1 MNRREF
7 LLKSSALAATTLLA
21 PALPSRAGTL
31 KSFGVQLYSFR
42 DELPKDPVGILKQI
56 AGMGYSQWEGYAG
69 PKGIYWGMK
78 PKEFRAFAKDLGA
91 TMVSSHCDTR
101 NNFQQTI
108 DDAAEVGLK
117 YLLTPYIGPQ
127 KSLDEWKLRADSFN
141 KMGEMCAKSGLK
153 FGYHNHDYSF
163 KTQDGQIPQEVLLAN
178 TDPKFVVFELDLCWI
193 EAAGLSAVDHLKK
206 YRGRYELCHIK
217 DFKRQPK
224 FVQVDVGTGDLD
236 YKKILRGA
244 MDNGVKYFLVEQE
257 QYPVSVMGS
266 LKSDAEYM
274 KKLEF

>member
-7 LLKSSALAATTLLA
+7 LLRTSALTGSALLA
-21 PALPSRAGTL
+21 STLPSLAGTL
-31 KSFGVQLYSFR
+31 KTFGVQLYSFR
-42 DELPKDPVGILKQI
+42 DELTKDPAGVLKQI
-56 AGMGYSQWEGYAG
+56 AGMGYAQWEGYAG
-69 PKGIYWGMK
+69 SKGIFWGMK
-78 PKEFRAFAKDLGA
+78 PREFKAFTKDLGVS
-91 TMVSSHCDTR
+91 MVSSHCDTR

-108 DDAAEVGLK
+108 DEAAEVGLK
-117 YLLTPYIGPQ
+117 YLLAPYIGPQ
-127 KSLDEWKLRADSFN
+127 KSLDEWKLRAEGFN

-163 KTQDGQIPQEVLLAN
+163 KIQDGQIPQEVLLAN
-178 TDPKFVVFELDLCWI
+178 TDPRLVVFELDICWI

-206 YRGRYELCHIK
+206 YRGRYDLCHIK

-244 MDNGVKYFLVEQE
+244 MDNSVKYFLVEQE
-257 QYPVSVMGS
+257 QYPVSVMS
-266 LKSDAEYM
+266 SMKNDAEYV
-274 KKLEF
+274 KKIEF